1 MLGFPVVASD
11 GSFYNPGFNPIGGKT
26 LDKKQAVNAKIA
38 NSPIQN
44 LMSTRELLPLSLKKI
59 FAKQD
64 LSSSVYALVLR
75 YTGPF
80 QVLDDS
86 KQPLDV
92 DNQTFT
98 VDARNT
104 EIALFASYNEQ
115 MSDKILATSS
125 AFGSTPVGQN
135 FSGGQHIL
143 RPFCVDPRIENTVM
157 PDKNRICVPFLKDK
171 TTTRLHAN
179 TYLMRPGL
187 ELIIRDRLQAQVEDK
202 TFLNDIQK
210 IISGDKSPSSSATSL
225 DLETL
230 RSTVMALADQNKLEG
245 NDILDIF
252 NGFTSI
258 QVETVSQLVKIIKVV
273 IKQLY
278 VAMQQIDEAKTKINW
293 VPVPSVEGP
302 GTGPQGA
309 VLSRVGVNNAGSEI
323 DLKITELRIKKL
335 NADRLMTDRKDLGT
349 FASPF
354 SSNLVGEKA
363 KTYDAQLQEEV
374 QKRDRI
380 ADTGFRAMGVI
391 ETITGEIS
399 GLGLIDILSIY
410 TALWAIDIKSLIG
423 LLDDE
428 AFQRLVT
435 YNPTLKPLADQAR
448 GTNVLSAL
456 GDFEHQLINIL
467 SFADKLL
474 AQQQGSPL
482 EELGGTI

>member
-1 MLGFPVVASD
+1 
-11 GSFYNPGFNPIGGKT
+11 
-26 LDKKQAVNAKIA
+26 
-38 NSPIQN
+38 
-44 LMSTRELLPLSLKKI
+44 
-59 FAKQD
+59 
-64 LSSSVYALVLR
+64 
-75 YTGPF
+75 
-80 QVLDDS
+80 
-86 KQPLDV
+86 
-92 DNQTFT
+92 
-98 VDARNT
+98 
-104 EIALFASYNEQ
+104 
-115 MSDKILATSS
+115 
-125 AFGSTPVGQN
+125 
-135 FSGGQHIL
+135 
-143 RPFCVDPRIENTVM
+143 
-157 PDKNRICVPFLKDK
+157 
-171 TTTRLHAN
+171 
-179 TYLMRPGL
+179 MRPGL